1 MVVDLQCNWHRGIS
15 IVSKQ
20 LNHMNCDLGRAG
32 GWVTACCLRLK
43 HQMMLT
49 PDTFWLV
56 THSFMQ
62 VLFDCTSEEPIFI
75 IYVDNGIDP
84 FLM

>member
-32 GWVTACCLRLK
+32 GGGGGGGGGERVTARCLRL
-43 HQMMLT
+43 
-49 PDTFWLV
+49 
-56 THSFMQ
+56 
-62 VLFDCTSEEPIFI
+62 
-75 IYVDNGIDP
+75 
-84 FLM
+84 

>member
-32 GWVTACCLRLK
+32 KGNSSL
-43 HQMMLT
+43 
-49 PDTFWLV
+49 
-56 THSFMQ
+56 S
-62 VLFDCTSEEPIFI
+62 PIKAS
-75 IYVDNGIDP
+75 NEAHT
-84 FLM
+84 